1 MALAAVVYLIFMPA
15 LPGIVHFDDR
25 ANLSGLSSIS
35 NIDSAL
41 EWMQSGIAGPLG
53 RPFSLATFAL
63 QYYNWPDSRAFLVWN
78 IAIHCINALLG
89 FWLFFL
95 IGKRLGWKFS
105 RSINV
110 AWLAA
115 LLWASMPFLN
125 SSVLFLVQR
134 MSLLSTTW
142 ILIGL
147 ISYLKIRGD
156 AQAPWHRQW
165 RALAAM
171 GFAGTLSM
179 LSKESGAMIVIYTL
193 ILEISILRL
202 ATIKQTSQALW
213 ALIFACAILL
223 AMLSR
228 HAEWTYCT
236 EITRGF
242 DVWQRL
248 GSQGIMLLIYIKGL
262 FLPTLTELNPFRLHS
277 DGVFREIQWLGV
289 TIWLGL
295 MAAPVFL
302 WRSGQRTAALVAAWF
317 FFGHVMESGWVALEP
332 YFAHRNYTPSI
343 IPAFALVGWTFNQG
357 INARIKRGGLLL
369 YIALAMMLTWMNTS
383 LWGDRE
389 LAGEIWAK
397 EQPKTTRSALNLA
410 YVLEERYGL
419 AQAQAYLDHVIFNDK
434 DSVGL
439 RLQRL
444 LSACQINPESDH
456 SQLVRDVLTS
466 INALPYEGWSTDLL
480 DHLAAVTNRQSC
492 VGVTNESLAQIA
504 STFLQHPSYACS
516 PPIRHN
522 MLMMIGYAAYR
533 EGDFESSLHFWLK
546 ALGQAISFST
556 AGFVLDV
563 AVEQE
568 NHDAIL
574 ELLKLIE
581 FSDKP
586 KSVTKQEWTDLIMR
600 TKHAELSLRP

>member
-1 MALAAVVYLIFMPA
+1 MPA

-25 ANLSGLSSIS
+25 ANLSALSSIS

-89 FWLFFL
+89 FWLFLL
-95 IGKRLGWKFS
+95 IGKRLGWRFS
-105 RSINV
+105 RNIQV

-156 AQAPWHRQW
+156 AQAPGYRQW
-165 RALAAM
+165 GALATM
-171 GFAGTLSM
+171 GFAGILSM

-193 ILEISILRL
+193 ILEIAILHL
-202 ATIKQTSQALW
+202 AKIRRTSQAFW
-213 ALIFACAILL
+213 ALTLACVILL
-223 AMLSR
+223 AMLSG

-248 GSQGIMLLIYIKGL
+248 GSQGIMLLVYIKGL
-262 FLPTLTELNPFRLHS
+262 FLPTLAELNPFRFHS
-277 DGVFREIQWLGV
+277 DGIFREIQWLGI
-289 TIWLGL
+289 TTWFGL
-295 MAAPVFL
+295 MATPGLL
-302 WRSGQRTAALVAAWF
+302 WLFGQRTAALVAAWF

-332 YFAHRNYTPSI
+332 YFAHRNYVPAI
-343 IPAFALVGWTFNQG
+343 IPAFALVSWTFNQV
-357 INARIKRGGLLL
+357 NNSRIKRSGLIL
-369 YIALAMMLTWMNTS
+369 YIALATILKWMNAS

-397 EQPKTTRSALNLA
+397 
-410 YVLEERYGL
+410 
-419 AQAQAYLDHVIFNDK
+419 
-434 DSVGL
+434 
-439 RLQRL
+439 
-444 LSACQINPESDH
+444 
-456 SQLVRDVLTS
+456 
-466 INALPYEGWSTDLL
+466 
-480 DHLAAVTNRQSC
+480 
-492 VGVTNESLAQIA
+492 
-504 STFLQHPSYACS
+504 
-516 PPIRHN
+516 
-522 MLMMIGYAAYR
+522 
-533 EGDFESSLHFWLK
+533 
-546 ALGQAISFST
+546 
-556 AGFVLDV
+556 
-563 AVEQE
+563 
-568 NHDAIL
+568 
-574 ELLKLIE
+574 
-581 FSDKP
+581 
-586 KSVTKQEWTDLIMR
+586 
-600 TKHAELSLRP
+600 